1 MWYWVCGHQMGF
13 AFLKGGKSPR
23 GKARRTCWE
32 NLTVGEKGVGGDSE
46 PFHDKVWEGISIL

>member
-1 MWYWVCGHQMGF
+1 MRF